1 MENDTCAPVRCT
13 TSLSPNPPKT
23 HAAHS
28 SKTLAAHSPE
38 TLAAV
43 RMLEA
48 IVGSAEQ
55 IEVTTEHLLHGGMYS
70 RTIRIPADS
79 VITGAYIKV
88 PTVLVV
94 HGDADVLTGDRWV
107 SLSGYSV
114 LAGRALR
121 KQVFVTRSAV
131 EMTMVFATQART
143 VEEAEREL
151 TDEYD
156 KLMSHSGL
164 RDEVS
169 ITGE

>member
-1 MENDTCAPVRCT
+1 LKNDTLARVPCT
-13 TSLSPNPPKT
+13 TNLSADASET
-23 HAAHS
+23 LAAHS
-28 SKTLAAHSPE
+28 SKTLAAHTPE

-88 PTVLVV
+88 PTVLIV

-107 SLSGYSV
+107 SLSGYGV
-114 LAGRALR
+114 LAGSAFR

-131 EMTMVFATQART
+131 EMTMVFATQAKT

-156 KLMSHSGL
+156 MLMSHNSV
-164 RDEVS
+164 RDEIS